1 MFPTTMTFAARM
13 CRQVRQASANA
24 VTTSTCPGQPI
35 CGNALPLWVCR
46 WALGLA
52 LLFLGGCGEGLTEQA
67 VQPSEAPVAGAPA
80 AVEEDPDSA
89 AQSLLAIMRTKQAMP
104 GRPIYETVCASCH
117 EGAVPKAPHR
127 DMLGLMTPE
136 VILQSLETGIMR
148 EEAAALSPEERI
160 LVTEYI
166 AGAKMGEVAAAD
178 LPACA
183 EDLPPLDFSGGPAFV
198 NWGIQPTNSRYIEE
212 DAAGLA
218 PEQLASLKPR
228 WAVRFPGANR
238 ARSQPNFA
246 GGALFT
252 GSHNGKVYALD
263 MDSGCVRWSYQASA
277 EVRTGIVI
285 GTVGGASAPA
295 LSTAASATAS
305 PSSSPSTDA
314 GDAPTSGPASTPA
327 GAQTADSG
335 SRLFTAF
342 FGDVLGNV
350 YALDAATG
358 AEVWRERADDHPNAT
373 ITGTPSLHEGRLYV
387 PVSSLEVAL
396 PVDPYYECCTF
407 RGSVVAYAAA
417 NGKRIW
423 KTHTI
428 DQPAT
433 VQSQNR
439 AGANM
444 RGPSGAVIWN
454 SPAIDAMRNQLYV
467 GTGENM
473 SSPATLT
480 SDAMFA
486 MSLDDGEVNWVYQAT
501 ANDVW
506 NSACDTENDH
516 SCPPEGG
523 PDFDFGAATML
534 LTTSEGQDLVIG
546 GQKSGFVHALNPDDG
561 SLIWQTRVGRG
572 GVQGGVHFGMAAAG
586 DRLFVPISDM
596 PDGREYDHPTK
607 PGLHALDIRTGELL
621 WYAPNPDVCQGRTY
635 CYPGISQAVTVAGQ
649 VVYAGAMDGVLRAHD
664 TTTGK
669 LLWEID
675 STAQFSTV
683 NGDTTKGGAFGG
695 AAGPIVHQGNLVLAS
710 GYGLYNHMP
719 GNLLLVLAPTSG

>member
-1 MFPTTMTFAARM
+1 MSPNTMTIAAQRR
-13 CRQVRQASANA
+13 RQPRQGPADATVA
-24 VTTSTCPGQPI
+24 LPCPGQPI
-35 CGNALPLWVCR
+35 GSALSLWVCR
-46 WALGLA
+46 WALGLV
-52 LLFLGGCGEGLTEQA
+52 LLLLGGCGDGGGSGEQA
-67 VQPSEAPVAGAPA
+67 AQMGGVPADAAPA
-80 AVEEDPDSA
+80 AVEADPDSA
-89 AQSLLAIMRTKQAMP
+89 AQSLLAIMRKKQAMP
-104 GRPIYETVCASCH
+104 GRAIYEAACASCH
-117 EGAVPKAPHR
+117 EGAVPRAPHR

-136 VILQSLETGIMR
+136 VVLQSLETGIMR
-148 EEAAALSPEERI
+148 EEAAGLSAEERV

-166 AGAKMGEVAAAD
+166 AGAKMGEVVAAD
-178 LPACA
+178 LPACDA
-183 EDLPPLDFSGGPAFV
+183 DMPPLDFSDGPAFV
-198 NWGIQPTNSRYIEE
+198 NWGVQPTNSRYIEE
-212 DAAGLA
+212 DAAGLS
-218 PEQLASLKPR
+218 PEQLPSLKPR

-263 MDSGCVRWSYQASA
+263 METGCVRWSYQASA

-285 GTVGGASAPA
+285 GGVGASPD
-295 LSTAASATAS
+295 AAQTDLE
-305 PSSSPSTDA
+305 SSPFA
-314 GDAPTSGPASTPA
+314 V
-327 GAQTADSG
+327 
-335 SRLFTAF
+335 F

-350 YALDAATG
+350 YALNAATG
-358 AEVWRERADDHPNAT
+358 AEVWRDRADDHPNAT

-417 NGKRIW
+417 NGQRIW
-423 KTHTI
+423 KTYTI

-454 SPAIDAMRNQLYV
+454 SPAIDAKRGQLYV

-480 SDAMFA
+480 SDAIFA
-486 MSLDDGEVNWVYQAT
+486 MSLDDGAVNWIYQAT

-534 LTTSEGQDLVIG
+534 LTTSEGRDLVIG

-561 SLIWQTRVGRG
+561 SLAWTTRVGRG

-586 DRLFVPISDM
+586 NRLFVPISDM
-596 PDGREYDHPTK
+596 ADGREYEHPAK

-621 WYAPNPDVCQGRTY
+621 WYAPNPDNCAGRTY
-635 CYPGISQAVTVAGQ
+635 CYPGISQAVTAAGQ

-664 TTTGK
+664 KATGK
-669 LLWEID
+669 VLWEID
-675 STAQFSTV
+675 STAEFTTV

-695 AAGPIVHQGNLVLAS
+695 AAGPIIHQGNLILAS
-710 GYGLYNHMP
+710 GYGLYNHMA
-719 GNLLLVLAPTSG
+719 GNLLLVLAPMP

>member
-1 MFPTTMTFAARM
+1 MSPTTTTISARM
-13 CRQVRQASANA
+13 FHQVPLATSAA
-24 VTTSTCPGQPI
+24 PILACPMQSVGKP
-35 CGNALPLWVCR
+35 LPQLVRR

-52 LLFLGGCGEGLTEQA
+52 LLILGGCGDGGGLAEPAGQ
-67 VQPSEAPVAGAPA
+67 SSDAPADAGPA
-80 AVEEDPDSA
+80 AVEADPDSA
-89 AQSLLAIMRTKQAMP
+89 AQSLLAIMRKKQAMP
-104 GRPIYETVCASCH
+104 GRPIYEAVCASCH
-117 EGAVPKAPHR
+117 EGAMPRAPHR

-148 EEAAALSPEERI
+148 EEAAGLSAEERI

-166 AGAKMGEVAAAD
+166 AGAKMGELAAAD
-178 LPACA
+178 LPACN
-183 EDLPPLDFSGGPAFV
+183 EELPPLDFGDGPAFV
-198 NWGIQPTNSRYIEE
+198 NWGIQPTNSRYIE
-212 DAAGLA
+212 DAAAKLA

-246 GGALFT
+246 AGALFT

-263 MDSGCVRWSYQASA
+263 METGCVRWSYQASA

-285 GTVGGASAPA
+285 GGLGAS
-295 LSTAASATAS
+295 SAT
-305 PSSSPSTDA
+305 
-314 GDAPTSGPASTPA
+314 
-327 GAQTADSG
+327 QTADSQAP
-335 SRLFTAF
+335 FFAAF

-358 AEVWRERADDHPNAT
+358 AEVWRDRADDHPNAT

-417 NGKRIW
+417 SGQRVW
-423 KTHTI
+423 KTYTI

-454 SPAIDAMRNQLYV
+454 SPAIDAKRRQLYV

-480 SDAMFA
+480 SDAIFA
-486 MSLDDGEVNWVYQAT
+486 MSLDDGAVNWVHQAT

-523 PDFDFGAATML
+523 PDFDFGAAIML
-534 LTTSEGQDLVIG
+534 LTTSEGRDLVIG
-546 GQKSGFVHALNPDDG
+546 GQKSGFVHALDPDDG
-561 SLIWQTRVGRG
+561 SLVWTTRVGRG

-596 PDGREYDHPTK
+596 ADGREYEHPAK

-621 WYAPNPDVCQGRTY
+621 WYAPNPDNCAGRTY
-635 CYPGISQAVTVAGQ
+635 CYPGISQAVTAAGQ
-649 VVYAGAMDGVLRAHD
+649 LVYAGAMDGLLRAHD
-664 TTTGK
+664 MATGK
-669 LLWEID
+669 VLWEID
-675 STAQFSTV
+675 STAQFTTV
-683 NGDTTKGGAFGG
+683 TGDATNGGAFGG

-719 GNLLLVLAPTSG
+719 GNLLLVLAPTS

>member
-1 MFPTTMTFAARM
+1 MSPTTTTISARM
-13 CRQVRQASANA
+13 FHQVPLATSAA
-24 VTTSTCPGQPI
+24 PILACPMQSVGKP
-35 CGNALPLWVCR
+35 LPQLVRR

-52 LLFLGGCGEGLTEQA
+52 LLILGGCGDGGGLAEPAGQ
-67 VQPSEAPVAGAPA
+67 SSDAPADAGPA
-80 AVEEDPDSA
+80 AVEADPDSA
-89 AQSLLAIMRTKQAMP
+89 AQSLLAIMRKKQAMP
-104 GRPIYETVCASCH
+104 GRPIYEAVCASCH
-117 EGAVPKAPHR
+117 EGAMPRAPHR

-148 EEAAALSPEERI
+148 EEAAGLSAEERI

-166 AGAKMGEVAAAD
+166 AGAKMGELAAAD
-178 LPACA
+178 LPACN
-183 EDLPPLDFSGGPAFV
+183 EELPPLDFGDGPAFV
-198 NWGIQPTNSRYIEE
+198 NWGIQPTNSRYIE
-212 DAAGLA
+212 DAAAKLA

-246 GGALFT
+246 AGALFT

-263 MDSGCVRWSYQASA
+263 METGCVRWSYQASA

-285 GTVGGASAPA
+285 GGLGAS
-295 LSTAASATAS
+295 SAT
-305 PSSSPSTDA
+305 
-314 GDAPTSGPASTPA
+314 
-327 GAQTADSG
+327 QTADSQAP
-335 SRLFTAF
+335 FFAAF

-358 AEVWRERADDHPNAT
+358 AEVWRDRADDHPNAT

-417 NGKRIW
+417 SGQRVW
-423 KTHTI
+423 KTYTI
-428 DQPAT
+428 GQPAT

-454 SPAIDAMRNQLYV
+454 SPAIDAKRRQLYV

-480 SDAMFA
+480 SDAIFA
-486 MSLDDGEVNWVYQAT
+486 MSLDDGAVNWVHQAT

-523 PDFDFGAATML
+523 PDFDFGAAIML
-534 LTTSEGQDLVIG
+534 LTTSEGRDLVIG
-546 GQKSGFVHALNPDDG
+546 GQKSGFVHALDPDDG
-561 SLIWQTRVGRG
+561 SLVWTTRVGRG

-596 PDGREYDHPTK
+596 ADGREYEHPAK

-621 WYAPNPDVCQGRTY
+621 WYAPNQDNCAGRTY
-635 CYPGISQAVTVAGQ
+635 CYPGISQAVTAAGQ
-649 VVYAGAMDGVLRAHD
+649 LVYAGAMDGMLRAHD
-664 TTTGK
+664 MATGK
-669 LLWEID
+669 VLWEID
-675 STAQFSTV
+675 STAQFTTV
-683 NGDTTKGGAFGG
+683 TGDATNGGAFGG

-719 GNLLLVLAPTSG
+719 GNLLLVLAPTS

>member
-1 MFPTTMTFAARM
+1 MIIVARTSRQIRQERADAPTTFAYAM
-13 CRQVRQASANA
+13 
-24 VTTSTCPGQPI
+24 QPI
-35 CGNALPLWVCR
+35 RGNALPRWVCR
-46 WALGLA
+46 WVLGLA
-52 LLFLGGCGEGLTEQA
+52 LLFLGGCGEGPTEQA
-67 VQPSEAPVAGAPA
+67 VQPSEASADAAPA
-80 AVEEDPDSA
+80 GVEEDPDGA
-89 AQSLLAIMRTKQAMP
+89 AQSLLAIMREKQAMP
-104 GRPIYETVCASCH
+104 GRPIYEAACASCH

-148 EEAAALSPEERI
+148 EEAAALSAEERV

-178 LPACA
+178 LPACV
-183 EDLPPLDFSGGPAFV
+183 EDLPPLDFSAGPAFV
-198 NWGIQPTNSRYIEE
+198 NWGIQPTNSRYINE

-263 MDSGCVRWSYQASA
+263 RDSGCVRWAYQSSA

-285 GTVGGASAPA
+285 GGFGGASAPA
-295 LSTAASATAS
+295 LSTAASATMSPSAS
-305 PSSSPSTDA
+305 PSPFASQNTA
-314 GDAPTSGPASTPA
+314 EAPTNGPASPSA
-327 GAQTADSG
+327 SAQTANPE
-335 SRLFTAF
+335 SRLYGAF

-358 AEVWRERADDHPNAT
+358 AEIWRDRADDHPNAT
-373 ITGTPSLHEGRLYV
+373 ITGTPSLHEGRLHV

-407 RGSVVAYAAA
+407 RGSVVTYAAA
-417 NGKRIW
+417 TGQRIW
-423 KTHTI
+423 KTYTI
-428 DQPAT
+428 DQPAA

-439 AGANM
+439 AGTNM

-454 SPAIDAMRNQLYV
+454 SPAIDAKRNQLYV

-486 MSLDDGEVNWVYQAT
+486 MSLDDGAVKWVYQAT

-516 SCPPEGG
+516 SCPPESG
-523 PDFDFGAATML
+523 PDFDFGAAIML
-534 LTTSEGQDLVIG
+534 LTTSEGRDLVIG

-561 SLIWQTRVGRG
+561 SLVWKTRVGRG

-596 PDGREYDHPTK
+596 ADGREYDHPAK

-621 WYAPNPDVCQGRTY
+621 WYAPNPDVCNGRTY
-635 CYPGISQAVTVAGQ
+635 CYPGISQAITAAGQ
-649 VVYAGAMDGVLRAHD
+649 VVYGGAMDGVLRAHELA
-664 TTTGK
+664 TGK

-675 STAQFSTV
+675 STAQFTTV

-695 AAGPIVHQGNLVLAS
+695 GAGPIVHQGSLVLAS

-719 GNLLLVLAPTSG
+719 GNLLLVLAPTPG

>member
-1 MFPTTMTFAARM
+1 MSPHTMTVAARM
-13 CRQVRQASANA
+13 CRQVPQVSSAA
-24 VTTSTCPGQPI
+24 PTVATRPVRPF
-35 CGNALPLWVCR
+35 GNPLPQWLCR

-52 LLFLGGCGEGLTEQA
+52 LLLLGGCGDGGETGEQA
-67 VQPSEAPVAGAPA
+67 AAPSDAPAGAAPA

-89 AQSLLAIMRTKQAMP
+89 AQSLLAIMRKKQAMP
-104 GRPIYETVCASCH
+104 GRPIYEAVCASCH
-117 EGAVPKAPHR
+117 EGAVPRAPHR

-148 EEAAALSPEERI
+148 EEAATLSAEERI

-166 AGAKMGEVAAAD
+166 AGAKMGEAAAAD
-178 LPACA
+178 LPDCDA
-183 EDLPPLDFSGGPAFV
+183 DLPPLDFRDGPAFV

-212 DAAGLA
+212 DAAKLA

-263 MDSGCVRWSYQASA
+263 METGCVRWSYQASA

-285 GTVGGASAPA
+285 GGGGTSPA
-295 LSTAASATAS
+295 A
-305 PSSSPSTDA
+305 
-314 GDAPTSGPASTPA
+314 
-327 GAQTADSG
+327 AQTADSEAP
-335 SRLFTAF
+335 SFAAF

-358 AEVWRERADDHPNAT
+358 AEVWRDRADDHPNAT

-417 NGKRIW
+417 TGQRVW
-423 KTHTI
+423 KTYTI

-454 SPAIDAMRNQLYV
+454 SPAIDAKRRQLYV

-480 SDAMFA
+480 SDALFA
-486 MSLDDGEVNWVYQAT
+486 MSLDDGAVNWVYQAT

-534 LTTSEGQDLVIG
+534 LTTSEGRDLVIG

-561 SLIWQTRVGRG
+561 SLAWTTRVGRG

-586 DRLFVPISDM
+586 NRLFVPISDM
-596 PDGREYDHPTK
+596 ADGREYEHPAK

-621 WYAPNPDVCQGRTY
+621 WYAPYSDNCGDRTY
-635 CYPGISQAVTVAGQ
+635 CYPGISQAVTAAGQ

-664 TTTGK
+664 MATGK
-669 LLWEID
+669 VLWELD
-675 STAQFSTV
+675 STAQFATV
-683 NGDTTKGGAFGG
+683 TGDATNGGAFGG

-719 GNLLLVLAPTSG
+719 GNLLLVLTPTP

>member
-1 MFPTTMTFAARM
+1 MSPTTTTICARM
-13 CRQVRQASANA
+13 FHQVPLATSAA
-24 VTTSTCPGQPI
+24 PILACPMQSVGKP
-35 CGNALPLWVCR
+35 LPQWVRR

-52 LLFLGGCGEGLTEQA
+52 LLILGGCGDGGGLAEPAGQ
-67 VQPSEAPVAGAPA
+67 SSDAPADAAPA
-80 AVEEDPDSA
+80 AVEADPDSA
-89 AQSLLAIMRTKQAMP
+89 AQSLLAIMRKKQAMP
-104 GRPIYETVCASCH
+104 GRPIYEAVCASCH
-117 EGAVPKAPHR
+117 EGAMPRAPHR

-148 EEAAALSPEERI
+148 EEAAGLSAEERI

-166 AGAKMGEVAAAD
+166 AGGKMGELAAAD
-178 LPACA
+178 LPACN
-183 EDLPPLDFSGGPAFV
+183 EELPPLDFGDGPAFV
-198 NWGIQPTNSRYIEE
+198 NWGIQPTNSRYIE
-212 DAAGLA
+212 DAAARLA

-246 GGALFT
+246 AGALFT

-263 MDSGCVRWSYQASA
+263 METGCVRWSYQASA

-285 GTVGGASAPA
+285 GGLGASPA
-295 LSTAASATAS
+295 V
-305 PSSSPSTDA
+305 
-314 GDAPTSGPASTPA
+314 
-327 GAQTADSG
+327 AQTAESEG
-335 SRLFTAF
+335 PFFAAF

-358 AEVWRERADDHPNAT
+358 AEVWRDRADDHPNAT

-417 NGKRIW
+417 SGQRVW
-423 KTHTI
+423 KTYTI

-454 SPAIDAMRNQLYV
+454 SPAIDAKRRQLYV

-480 SDAMFA
+480 SDAIFA
-486 MSLDDGEVNWVYQAT
+486 MSLDDGAVNWVHQAT

-534 LTTSEGQDLVIG
+534 LTTSEGRDLVIG
-546 GQKSGFVHALNPDDG
+546 GQKSGFVHALDPDDG
-561 SLIWQTRVGRG
+561 SLVWTTRVGRG

-596 PDGREYDHPTK
+596 ADGREYEHPAK

-621 WYAPNPDVCQGRTY
+621 WYAPNPDNCAGRTY
-635 CYPGISQAVTVAGQ
+635 CYPGISQAVTAAGQ
-649 VVYAGAMDGVLRAHD
+649 LVYAGAMDGMLRAHD
-664 TTTGK
+664 MATGK
-669 LLWEID
+669 VLWEID
-675 STAQFSTV
+675 STTQFTTV
-683 NGDTTKGGAFGG
+683 TGDATSGGAFGG

-719 GNLLLVLAPTSG
+719 GNLLLVLAPTS

>member
-1 MFPTTMTFAARM
+1 MSPTTTTISARM
-13 CRQVRQASANA
+13 FHQVPLATSAA
-24 VTTSTCPGQPI
+24 PILACPMQSVGKP
-35 CGNALPLWVCR
+35 LPQLVRR

-52 LLFLGGCGEGLTEQA
+52 LLILGGCGDGGGLAEPAGQ
-67 VQPSEAPVAGAPA
+67 SSDAPADAGPA
-80 AVEEDPDSA
+80 AVEADPDSA
-89 AQSLLAIMRTKQAMP
+89 AQSLLAIMRKKQAMP
-104 GRPIYETVCASCH
+104 GRPIYEAVCASCH
-117 EGAVPKAPHR
+117 EGAMPRAPHR

-148 EEAAALSPEERI
+148 EEAAGLSAEERI

-166 AGAKMGEVAAAD
+166 AGAKMGELAAAD
-178 LPACA
+178 LPACN
-183 EDLPPLDFSGGPAFV
+183 EELPPLDFGDGPAFV
-198 NWGIQPTNSRYIEE
+198 NWGIQPTNSRYIE
-212 DAAGLA
+212 DAAAKLA

-246 GGALFT
+246 AGALFT

-263 MDSGCVRWSYQASA
+263 METGCVRWSYQASA

-285 GTVGGASAPA
+285 GGLGAS
-295 LSTAASATAS
+295 SAT
-305 PSSSPSTDA
+305 
-314 GDAPTSGPASTPA
+314 
-327 GAQTADSG
+327 QTADSQAP
-335 SRLFTAF
+335 FFAAF

-358 AEVWRERADDHPNAT
+358 AEVWRDRADDHPNAT

-417 NGKRIW
+417 SGQRVW
-423 KTHTI
+423 KTYTI

-454 SPAIDAMRNQLYV
+454 SPAIDAKRRQLYV

-480 SDAMFA
+480 SDAIFA
-486 MSLDDGEVNWVYQAT
+486 MSLDDGAVNWVHQAT

-523 PDFDFGAATML
+523 PDFDFGAAIML
-534 LTTSEGQDLVIG
+534 LTTSEGRDLVIG
-546 GQKSGFVHALNPDDG
+546 GQKSGFVHALDPDDG
-561 SLIWQTRVGRG
+561 SLVWTTRVGRG

-596 PDGREYDHPTK
+596 ADGREYEHPAK

-621 WYAPNPDVCQGRTY
+621 WYAPNPDNCAGRTY
-635 CYPGISQAVTVAGQ
+635 CYPGISQAVTAAGQ
-649 VVYAGAMDGVLRAHD
+649 LVYAGAMDGMLRAHD
-664 TTTGK
+664 MATGK
-669 LLWEID
+669 VLWEID
-675 STAQFSTV
+675 STAQFTTV
-683 NGDTTKGGAFGG
+683 TGDATNGGAFGG

-719 GNLLLVLAPTSG
+719 GNLLLVLAPTS